1 MASVREHSH
10 LGFPQDLRHRTAR
23 CMPFLAIARSL
34 GGVVQEQEVLG
45 NLKGLGKNYLLGEDG
60 GVLGPLGTPIQLEPP
75 DKDLVTPDANVLR
88 WRKVMYP

>member
-1 MASVREHSH
+1 MHAFSCDCLHCKV
-10 LGFPQDLRHRTAR
+10 LRR
-23 CMPFLAIARSL
+23 
-34 GGVVQEQEVLG
+34 GGSRAGGTWEPEG
-45 NLKGLGKNYLLGEDG
+45 AWEELLGEDG